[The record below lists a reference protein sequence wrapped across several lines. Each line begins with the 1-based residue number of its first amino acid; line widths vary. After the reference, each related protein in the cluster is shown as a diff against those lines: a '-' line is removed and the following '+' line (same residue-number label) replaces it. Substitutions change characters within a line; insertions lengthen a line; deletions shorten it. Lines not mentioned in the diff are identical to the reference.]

1 MANNPR
7 LQIDIGANIEA
18 FTSAMGTV
26 SSRLNKLSA
35 DIGKIGKQ
43 MSIGL
48 TAPITAFGAAS
59 VAAFDTQAQAEARLR
74 AALQANGRAVNDLFG
89 QYTQFASQLQQ
100 ISTVGDEATLAM
112 LGTAESMG
120 ISGESAKRAVTNALA
135 MESAFGVSAQS
146 AIRMTAALE
155 QGDATLLTRYIP
167 ALRQTE
173 DQAERVRMAQDLL
186 GKAFGTVTAQAQ
198 TGLGPLTQAKNAFG
212 DLQEQI
218 GAIIAEAINPFL
230 IRAKQLFETL
240 QAQSDETKKRIV
252 LLASAIAGIGPAL
265 LVVAGAVKGLAVVFG
280 ILSSPITLTIAGIIA
295 LGGAIDYLAQNAHVF
310 EAIFTNAWLNIKQAV
325 LQSIS
330 DMAGG
335 IANFLSY
342 VPNMEGLS
350 NAFFAIGEQVQ
361 MSADSV
367 EEVAVPAF
375 QSFGE
380 YVDSVK
386 TRLGN
391 LAVQARTTAAAL
403 LGITSVDQTTDTSI
417 GRSEETVPSLMPV
430 AEPPELKRAEA
441 VEGGLQKIR
450 EAIKVTDDA
459 AKQYVS
465 GMIEGF
471 SQMVVQ
477 GQKFGDILKD
487 IGKQLLS
494 KGLSMALQ
502 ALLLGGTGPFSFLAG
517 KGGEGLLGR
526 VLPSIFGAA
535 TGASPVMG
543 ASPVSGSSVYV
554 TGEFTLNGQDMRLAL
569 DRANQFAGG

>member
-7 LQIDIGANIEA
+7 LQVDIGANIEA
-18 FTSAMGTV
+18 FQKAMGTV
-26 SSRLNKLSA
+26 STRLNSLSA

-43 MSIGL
+43 LSVGL

-74 AALQANGRAVNDLFG
+74 AALQANGRAVNDLFSD
-89 QYTQFASQLQQ
+89 YASFASQLQQ

-120 ISGESAKRAVTNALA
+120 ISGESAKRAVQNALA

-155 QGDATLLTRYIP
+155 QGDAQLLTRYIP

-173 DQAERVRMAQDLL
+173 DQAERVRIAQDLL

-218 GAIIAEAINPFL
+218 GAIISEAINPFL
-230 IRAKQLFETL
+230 IRAKVLFETL
-240 QAQSDETKKRIV
+240 QAQSDETKRRFV
-252 LLASAIAGIGPAL
+252 LFASVLAGIGPAL
-265 LVVAGAVKGLAVVFG
+265 LVVAGAVKGLALVFAA
-280 ILSSPITLTIAGIIA
+280 LSSPITLTIAGIVA
-295 LGGAIDYLAQNAHVF
+295 LGGTIDYLAQNAGVF
-310 EAIFTNAWLNIKQAV
+310 EAIFTNAWRNIKQAA

-335 IANFLSY
+335 IAKFLSY

-361 MSADSV
+361 TSADSI

-386 TRLGN
+386 TRLAN
-391 LAVQARTTAAAL
+391 LATQAKDTAMAMLGFEATTPEPAPEPAPQQDPVIAPIVDGSDEVTESFEDTEEVIKQTHNAAQEYVNGL
-403 LGITSVDQTTDTSI
+403 VDGFAQMI
-417 GRSEETVPSLMPV
+417 V
-430 AEPPELKRAEA
+430 AGQRVEDVLKN
-441 VEGGLQKIR
+441 
-450 EAIKVTDDA
+450 
-459 AKQYVS
+459 
-465 GMIEGF
+465 
-471 SQMVVQ
+471 
-477 GQKFGDILKD
+477 

-494 KGLSMALQ
+494 KGFSMALQ
-502 ALLLGGTGPFSFLAG
+502 ALLFGGGGGFFSFLGG
-517 KGGEGLLGR
+517 KGGKGLLGG
-526 VLPSIFGAA
+526 LDIFSGAA
-535 TGASPVMG
+535 AAPVMAG
-543 ASPVSGSSVYV
+543 APAMDRSMALSGQFTVSG
-554 TGEFTLNGQDMRLAL
+554 QDLQLVL
-569 DRANQFAGG
+569 DRANQFSGRG